1 LAIIETVPARATP
14 ESGVWCDLHQER
26 PRGLLPE
33 AERRR
38 VAAYLETATDWG
50 GVILIVGDVSHWVQ
64 VSAGEIV
71 SFQSF
76 LTGRLAQALGATGVP
91 EGASADAAMSQP
103 ERLAGLLRSA
113 EVSGESGA
121 ALGALIGAELAATR
135 AFWLGADLR
144 LMGAGALAD
153 AYEAVLRAQAA
164 WVTRV

>member
-1 LAIIETVPARATP
+1 MAKLETVPAKATP
-14 ESGVWCDLHQER
+14 ENGVWCDLHQAR

-33 AERRR
+33 AERKR
-38 VAAYLETATDWG
+38 VADYLRALPEWG
-50 GVILIVGDVSHWVQ
+50 GVILIAGDVSHWVQ

-76 LTGRLAQALGATGVP
+76 LTGRLAQALGAG
-91 EGASADAAMSQP
+91 GAPDEATVADAMSQP

-113 EVSGESGA
+113 EISGESGA
-121 ALGALIGAELAATR
+121 AIGALIGAELAATR

-153 AYEAVLRAQAA
+153 GYEAALRAQAA

>member
-1 LAIIETVPARATP
+1 
-14 ESGVWCDLHQER
+14 
-26 PRGLLPE
+26 
-33 AERRR
+33 
-38 VAAYLETATDWG
+38 
-50 GVILIVGDVSHWVQ
+50 
-64 VSAGEIV
+64 
-71 SFQSF
+71 
-76 LTGRLAQALGATGVP
+76 
-91 EGASADAAMSQP
+91 MSQP

-164 WVTRV
+164 WVTLVYKRISNFAPPVSYTHLTLPTILLV